1 MTIDPTP
8 LSAVTALKSN
18 LQTQLSNAAQGS
30 SQANTRKSVDEIS
43 DNAKQ
48 AWELNT
54 AAGSDEDPRDG
65 STDPFRGKRLDTVA

>member
-18 LQTQLSNAAQGS
+18 LQSQLSNAAQASG
-30 SQANTRKSVDEIS
+30 QASERRSVDEVS
-43 DNAKQ
+43 ERAKQ

-54 AAGSDEDPRDG
+54 AAGSNDDRRDG
-65 STDPFRGKRLDTVA
+65 SSDPFRGKRIDTLA